1 MRMAMTKA
9 LVIDERA
16 GIAELIVRGLCNVP
30 KVASCCVT
38 FPNEVAEKPSSD
50 FDTVIYSPSQHATHL
65 SLPDLEKAKKVF
77 ERSIRDNLKQFVLI
91 SSAAAYVPQHSNT
104 GLMSETKP
112 IAHSDKN
119 TIANAWQDLETLAVT
134 SFKDTNT
141 KLAILRSSA
150 VLVKDGKDYFSR
162 LLKQKIAIVLPG
174 YDPSFQLLAPEDLAQ
189 AVCLAVEKEAEGVF
203 NVAPDGVVTLHAA
216 LRKAKAKRLP
226 ISRVVQRA
234 ARKIFQTFKQTEPI
248 EQLDFIRYSW
258 TVSNEKSKQELGFAP
273 RYSSLE
279 TLQRFKGK
287 EISVDEFDEFGMD
300 KNYIK
305 ILGKTWF
312 RFMHDVY
319 WRVEVSG
326 LEQIPREGRGV
337 FVGVHRG
344 FMPWDAV
351 MFLYECVTRLNRYP
365 RFLIH
370 PGLIKYP
377 FLFNFHTKLGGIVA
391 CQENADY
398 ILQRDGLLGI
408 FPEGIRGAFSLYK
421 DAYKL
426 GKFGRDD
433 FVKIAIRNRAP
444 IIPYVTVGSAEIFP
458 ILARVDWHWWKKHT
472 EWPFFPITPTWPHFP
487 IPLPSK
493 WHTLVLE
500 PLHTEEIYKPEDAN
514 NPRIVRDISRK
525 VRSQME
531 TALQE
536 LCSQRKSIFYGSI
549 FKDKEKQIY
558 ENRLRDY
565 ETARLRD

>member
-1 MRMAMTKA
+1 MTMTKV
-9 LVIDERA
+9 LVIDERKSV
-16 GIAELIVRGLCNVP
+16 AELIKKQLCAVESCRIVSAMENF
-30 KVASCCVT
+30 AS
-38 FPNEVAEKPSSD
+38 E
-50 FDTVIYSPSQHATHL
+50 FDTVVYSPSQVATHL
-65 SLPDLEKAKKVF
+65 SSPDLEEAKKVF
-77 ERSIRDNLKQFVLI
+77 ERGVQDDLKQFVLI
-91 SSAAAYVPQHSNT
+91 SSAAAYTPQHNNT
-104 GLMSETKP
+104 GLMSEAKP

-119 TIANAWQDLETLAVT
+119 SIANAWQDLETLAVS

-141 KLAILRSSA
+141 KLAILRSAA
-150 VLVKDGKDYFSR
+150 VLVADGKDYFSR
-162 LLKQKIAIVLPG
+162 LLEQKFAIVLPG
-174 YDPSFQLLAPEDLAQ
+174 HDPSFQLLAPEDLAQ

-203 NVAPDGVVTLHAA
+203 NVAPDGVITLHAT
-216 LRKAKAKRLP
+216 LRKAKVQRLP

-234 ARKIFQTFKQTEPI
+234 ARKIFQAFKRTEPI

-258 TVSNEKSKQELGFAP
+258 TVSNEKSKHELGFAP
-273 RYSSLE
+273 CYSSLE
-279 TLQRFKGK
+279 TLQRFKGEK
-287 EISVDEFDEFGMD
+287 EISAEEFDEFGMD

-305 ILGKTWF
+305 FLGRTWF

-326 LEQIPREGRGV
+326 LELIPRTGRGV

-377 FLFNFHTKLGGIVA
+377 FLFNFHTKLGGVVA

-398 ILQRDGLLGI
+398 ILQRDELLGV

-433 FVKIAIRNRAP
+433 FVKIALRNRAP
-444 IIPYVTVGSAEIFP
+444 IIPYVTAGSAEIFP
-458 ILARVDWHWWKKHT
+458 IIGRVDWHWWKKHT

-514 NPRIVRDISRK
+514 NPRIVRDISRE

-536 LCSQRKSIFYGSI
+536 LRSQRKSIFYGSI
-549 FKDKEKQIY
+549 FKGEDRRGYQEKFRYKEK
-558 ENRLRDY
+558 R
-565 ETARLRD
+565 A

>member
-1 MRMAMTKA
+1 MTKV
-9 LVIDERA
+9 LVIDERKSV
-16 GIAELIVRGLCNVP
+16 AELIKKQLCA
-30 KVASCCVT
+30 VASCQIVSAT
-38 FPNEVAEKPSSD
+38 ENFASE
-50 FDTVIYSPSQHATHL
+50 FDAIIYSPSQLAAHL
-65 SLPDLEKAKKVF
+65 SLPDLEEAKKVF
-77 ERSIRDNLKQFVLI
+77 ERGVQDNLKQFVLI
-91 SSAAAYVPQHSNT
+91 SSAAAYVPLHNNT

-112 IAHSDKN
+112 ITHSDKN
-119 TIANAWQDLETLAVT
+119 SIANAWQDLETLAVS

-141 KLAILRSSA
+141 KLAILRSAA
-150 VLVKDGKDYFSR
+150 VPADDGKDYFSR

-174 YDPSFQLLAPEDLAQ
+174 HDPSFQLLAPEDLAQ
-189 AVCLAVEKEAEGVF
+189 AVCLAIEKEAEGVF
-203 NVAPDGVVTLHAA
+203 NVAPDGVITLHAA
-216 LRKAKAKRLP
+216 LLKAKAKRLP
-226 ISRVVQRA
+226 ISRLVQRA

-258 TVSNEKSKQELGFAP
+258 TVSNEKSKRELGFSP
-273 RYSSLE
+273 CYSSLE
-279 TLQRFKGK
+279 TLQRFKG
-287 EISVDEFDEFGMD
+287 ENGGNQTEEFDEFGMD
-300 KNYIK
+300 RNYIK
-305 ILGKTWF
+305 FLGKTWF
-312 RFMHDVY
+312 RFMHNVY

-326 LEQIPREGRGV
+326 LEQIPRTGRGV
-337 FVGVHRG
+337 LVGVHRG

-351 MFLYECVTRLNRYP
+351 MFLYEAVNTLGRYP

-377 FLFNFHTKLGGIVA
+377 FLFNFHTKLGGVVA

-398 ILQRDGLLGI
+398 ILKRDELLGV

-433 FVKIAIRNRAP
+433 FVKIALRNRAP
-444 IIPYVTVGSAEIFP
+444 IIPYITVGSAEIFP
-458 ILARVDWHWWKKHT
+458 IIGRIDWHWWKKHM

-514 NPRIVRDISRK
+514 NPRIVRDISRE

-536 LCSQRKSIFYGSI
+536 LRSQRKSIFFGSI
-549 FKDKEKQIY
+549 FKEKKKQVYEERLSYKEK
-558 ENRLRDY
+558 LS
-565 ETARLRD
+565 